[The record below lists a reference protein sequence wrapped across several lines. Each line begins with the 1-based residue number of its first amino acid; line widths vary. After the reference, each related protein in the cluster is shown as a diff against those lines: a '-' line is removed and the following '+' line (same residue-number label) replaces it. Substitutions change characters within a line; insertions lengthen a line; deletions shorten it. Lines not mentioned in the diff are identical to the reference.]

1 MPEKD
6 AIQLLVDEVRR
17 GNEIND
23 QQIVQLRESMEQ
35 RMADLPDADTLMARI
50 APEIK
55 QMIEETQ
62 AANAGRPPMG
72 DAPQSQFKNFA
83 DFCGQV
89 VGGTV
94 PRELSALNSSVIQ
107 MAQTTSA
114 TAGGYLV
121 PDEFKANILGIAMEK
136 SIVRPRATVIP
147 MASDTA
153 KLPAWNQ
160 TSHATNFFGGA
171 LGYWVGEGSDITASD
186 AAFLEVS
193 LGVNAL
199 AALNYQSLRL
209 LKASPLGVS
218 SLLEKSF
225 GEVIAFMEDQ
235 SFIDGAG
242 TTQPVGIIGCDCE
255 SAVSRAGAGAIA
267 TADIIG
273 MYAAFMGSQDN
284 AVWLANRSTI
294 PQLAALKDGGNNN
307 LWMPSYAPGIPGT
320 ILGIPVVF
328 TEKASALGTK
338 GDLILADFNYYLI
351 GDLGQMAIDYSDH
364 VRFAYLEGAM
374 RMYKWVDGKPWM
386 ASTYTPRKGTDLS
399 PFVVLADA

>member
-17 GNEIND
+17 SNEIND
-23 QQIVQLRESMEQ
+23 QQIVQLRESMDQ
-35 RMADLPDADTLMARI
+35 RLADLPNKDEMMARL
-50 APEIK
+50 APQIK
-55 QMIEETQ
+55 QAVEEAL

-72 DAPQSQFKNFA
+72 DAPSSPFKNFA
-83 DFCGQV
+83 DFCGKV
-89 VGGTV
+89 VSGDV
-94 PRELSALNSSVIQ
+94 PREFSTLTSPAIQ

-121 PDEFKANILGIAMEK
+121 PDEFKAQVLKIAMER

-153 KLPAWNQ
+153 KIPSWNQ
-160 TSHATNFFGGA
+160 QTHATNFFGGA

-193 LGVNAL
+193 LAVNAL

-218 SLLEKSF
+218 ALLEQSF

-255 SAVSRAGAGAIA
+255 VAVSRAGAGAIA
-267 TADIIG
+267 AADIIG
-273 MYAAFMGSQDN
+273 LYARFMGSQDR
-284 AVWLANRSTI
+284 AVWLANRTTI
-294 PQLAALKDGGNNN
+294 PQLAAIKDGGNNN
-307 LWMPSYAPGIPGT
+307 LWVPSYAPGIPGT

-338 GDLILADFNYYLI
+338 GDLILADFGYYLI
-351 GDLGQMAIDYSDH
+351 GDLGELAIDYSDH
-364 VRFAYLEGAM
+364 VRFAYLEGAL

-386 ASTYTPRKGTDLS
+386 ATTYTPRKGTALS
-399 PFVVLADA
+399 PFCVLN